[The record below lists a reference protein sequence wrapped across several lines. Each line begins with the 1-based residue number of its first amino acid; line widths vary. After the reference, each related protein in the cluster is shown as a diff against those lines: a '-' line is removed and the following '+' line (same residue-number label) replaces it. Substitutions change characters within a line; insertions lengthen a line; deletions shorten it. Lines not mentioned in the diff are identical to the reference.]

1 MIVKEPGRQGK
12 VRVTFS
18 MPAGIWADTIHLVG
32 DFNGWDATSTPLR
45 LHDLG
50 WSVAL
55 DLDPG
60 YAYQYRY
67 LINGSEWYNDW
78 RADRYEPNE
87 LGGDN
92 SVVVALLQQE
102 FPSNTGS
109 GSSYRSYDDTGL
121 DRQAETLESE
131 NVLHMTHA
139 RNTAELV
146 S

>member
-1 MIVKEPGRQGK
+1 
-12 VRVTFS
+12 
-18 MPAGIWADTIHLVG
+18 
-32 DFNGWDATSTPLR
+32 
-45 LHDLG
+45 
-50 WSVAL
+50 
-55 DLDPG
+55 
-60 YAYQYRY
+60 

-102 FPSNTGS
+102 FPSRSGS
-109 GSSYRSYDDTGL
+109 DSSYRYYDDA
-121 DRQAETLESE
+121 RQNQQPETLESE

-139 RNTAELV
+139 RTTAELV